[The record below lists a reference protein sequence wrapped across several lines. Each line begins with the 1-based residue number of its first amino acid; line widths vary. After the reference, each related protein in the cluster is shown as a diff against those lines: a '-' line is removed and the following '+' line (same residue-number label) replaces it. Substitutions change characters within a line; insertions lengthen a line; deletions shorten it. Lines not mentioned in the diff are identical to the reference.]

1 MLFAIIGS
9 GNVAT
14 HFAIALVKNGHQVLQ
29 VWSRDFTNAQT
40 LAQKVSAT
48 AITSLSQIHSNVEVI
63 IIAVND
69 DAVSIVLNGLNTC
82 FPKKY
87 GLGSCPHEQ
96 NTATLAGLPK
106 IPVSKKNGFNPIF
119 IHTSGTLNIDVL
131 SANATNYGVLYP
143 IQTLSK
149 NVAIDFLKV
158 PIAVEGN
165 NQKVEDTLLQIA
177 KSISNLVYKINS
189 NQRKTLHIAA
199 VFACNFTNYFYA
211 IAEDLLQQ
219 YNLSFDMLKPL
230 ITETANK
237 IIANPP
243 QHVQTGPAK
252 RNDESTMDAHLSALS
267 QHPNYQMLYKLISD
281 AIVAKCNK
289 D

>member
-14 HFAIALVKNGHQVLQ
+14 HFSLALAKNGHQVLQ
-29 VWSRDFTNAQT
+29 VWSRSFDNAQT
-40 LAQKVSAT
+40 LAQKVGAT
-48 AITSLSQIHSNVEVI
+48 AITSLSQIHSSVEVI

-69 DAVSIVLNGLNTC
+69 EAVSIVLYDLNTC
-82 FPKKY
+82 FP
-87 GLGSCPHEQ
+87 Q
-96 NTATLAGLPK
+96 NERIIL
-106 IPVSKKNGFNPIF
+106 
-119 IHTSGTLNIDVL
+119 HTSGTLNIDIL
-131 SANATNYGVLYP
+131 SATSTNYGVLYP

-165 NQKVEDTLLQIA
+165 NQKVEDTLLRIA
-177 KSISNLVYKINS
+177 KSISNSVYKINS

-211 IAEDLLQQ
+211 IADDLLQQ
-219 YNLSFDMLKPL
+219 NKLSFDMLKPL

-237 IIANPP
+237 VLENPP
-243 QHVQTGPAK
+243 QQVQTGPAK
-252 RNDESTMDAHLSALS
+252 RNDVSTMVAHLSALS
-267 QHPNYQMLYKLISD
+267 QHSNYQLLYKVISE
-281 AIVAKCNK
+281 AIVEKYNK

>member
-9 GNVAT
+9 GNVGT
-14 HFAIALVKNGHQVLQ
+14 HLAIALCQNGHLVLQ
-29 VWSRDFTNAQT
+29 VWSRSFDNAQT
-40 LAQKVSAT
+40 LAKKVGAT

-82 FPKKY
+82 F
-87 GLGSCPHEQ
+87 SQ
-96 NTATLAGLPK
+96 NERIIL
-106 IPVSKKNGFNPIF
+106 
-119 IHTSGTLNIDVL
+119 HTSGTLNIDVL
-131 SANATNYGVLYP
+131 SATATNYGVLYP

-165 NQKVEDTLLQIA
+165 NQKVEETLLQIA
-177 KSISNLVYKINS
+177 KSISNLVYTINS

-211 IAEDLLQQ
+211 IADDLLQQ
-219 YNLSFDMLKPL
+219 NKLSFDMLKPL

-237 IIANPP
+237 VLENPP
-243 QHVQTGPAK
+243 QQVQTGPAK
-252 RNDESTMDAHLSALS
+252 RNDESTMEAHLSALS
-267 QHPNYQMLYKLISD
+267 QNPNYQMLYKVISD
-281 AIVAKCNK
+281 AIVANYNGV
-289 D
+289 

>member
-1 MLFAIIGS
+1 MIFAIIGS

-14 HFAIALVKNGHQVLQ
+14 HFAIALTENGHQVLQ
-29 VWSRDFTNAQT
+29 VWSRGFNNAVT
-40 LAQKVSAT
+40 LANKVGAT

-69 DAVSIVLNGLNTC
+69 DAVSIVLNGLNAY
-82 FPKKY
+82 FP
-87 GLGSCPHEQ
+87 Q
-96 NTATLAGLPK
+96 NERIIL
-106 IPVSKKNGFNPIF
+106 
-119 IHTSGTLNIDVL
+119 HTSGTLNIDVL
-131 SANATNYGVLYP
+131 SENFINYGVLYP

-177 KSISNLVYKINS
+177 KSISNSVYTINS
-189 NQRKTLHIAA
+189 SQRKTLHIAA
-199 VFACNFTNYFYA
+199 VFACNFTNFFYA
-211 IAEDLLQQ
+211 IADDLLQHSK
-219 YNLSFDMLKPL
+219 LSFDMLKPL

-237 IIANPP
+237 ILENPP
-243 QHVQTGPAK
+243 QQVQTGPAK
-252 RNDESTMDAHLSALS
+252 RNDVNTMNAHLSALS
-267 QHPNYQMLYKLISD
+267 QHFNYQLLYKKISD
-281 AIVAKCNK
+281 AIVEIYNK